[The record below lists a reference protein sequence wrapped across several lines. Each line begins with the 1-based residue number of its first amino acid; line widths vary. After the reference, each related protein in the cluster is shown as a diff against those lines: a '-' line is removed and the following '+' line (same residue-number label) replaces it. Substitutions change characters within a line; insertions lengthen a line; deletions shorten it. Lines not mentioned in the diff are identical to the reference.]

1 MELNITEL
9 PERPIINI
17 TSDDTKRTSTG
28 YTRHQL
34 LELEKEF
41 AFSKYLTCKRRI
53 ELAQSLL
60 LTERINLALEE
71 IIQHRYLIDARYTE
85 TYPD

>member
-1 MELNITEL
+1 
-9 PERPIINI
+9 INI

-60 LTERINLALEE
+60 LTER
-71 IIQHRYLIDARYTE
+71 
-85 TYPD
+85 